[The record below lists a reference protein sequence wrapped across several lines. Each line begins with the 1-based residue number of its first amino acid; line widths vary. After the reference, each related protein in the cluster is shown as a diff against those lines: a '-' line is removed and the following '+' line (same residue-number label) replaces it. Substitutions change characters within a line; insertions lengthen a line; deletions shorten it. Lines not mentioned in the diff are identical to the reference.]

1 MQMKFFYEI
10 ILQLKKK
17 KKKKE
22 VKSVVQNLV
31 TRKSLGSD
39 GYTAE
44 LYQTF
49 KEELIPILSNVF
61 IN

>member
-1 MQMKFFYEI
+1 MKFCKEI
-10 ILQLKKK
+10 ILQLKK